1 MTMNQSWGPVEA
13 DPDRKSAR
21 YLLTVLTEVAAGGGN
36 LLLNISPEGDG
47 AVPGWQRERLETIA
61 AWMDRNGESVLGTD
75 RGLEPWQFHGPS
87 TRRGDTTYLFC
98 DGRPQEFVVLRG
110 VVGSRISSIRA
121 VGSGR
126 ELSFELQ
133 LGALERIL
141 GGHGACDVIIAV
153 PDEALDP
160 VLTVLEVTFAPG

>member
-1 MTMNQSWGPVEA
+1 MAE

-47 AVPGWQRERLETIA
+47 AVPDWQRERLEVIA
-61 AWMDRNGESVLGTD
+61 SWVARNGASVLEAG
-75 RGLEPWQFHGPS
+75 RGLEPWQFNGPT

-110 VVGSRISSIRA
+110 LVGSQITSVRA
-121 VGSGR
+121 LGTGL
-126 ELSFELQ
+126 ELSYELQ

-141 GGHGACDVIIAV
+141 GGQMPCDVIIAV
-153 PDEALDP
+153 PEEALDP
-160 VLTVLEVTFAPG
+160 VLTVIEVTSAPA